1 MMLCDVV
8 LCTDLSRSI
17 EKNTYEIKDM
27 TLSEFIAAE
36 VENYNPEKPLFFS
49 VYADGVKIPFSLWHH
64 FNLNQTK
71 SLKIVI
77 EALGDPFTWVAIIV
91 TIAAAVYSA
100 YMMHKLS
107 AKTGTSTKTGSSIY
121 DVNAQGN
128 QVKLNEVIPEQFG
141 LIKRFPDYIADT
153 HRFYSNNKRILD
165 LSLSQGVGEFS
176 HTENGSDMYIGNTPF
191 NLMSEKIKFKVYNPG
206 ETLSENDISPELGF
220 CWFNSLEIS
229 ASGKE
234 LENPKQST
242 SDSDLVWVFSDFFC
256 VMNKKS
262 RKWIDK
268 GWKKGD
274 ILKILEPTDVYLF
287 GDSMGYRVNEWVYQ
301 NSSGSSNYE
310 TEIKDPLYNSTARSK
325 YLFGP
330 VHGTNFNLISAA
342 AAADPDHSRFGL
354 LGEHYND
361 SGLHYFNYYDNNE
374 FCDCWGLGYV
384 NTDSYAAANEF
395 IRFETEAFTYS
406 SFYNSPIYAA
416 LWDQITDP
424 RTENQTTNGIYLRIK
439 YGYTYHRNHDNIA
452 GSYLDDGYTEFQG
465 RLAVWDYAP
474 GYSSPGNNS
483 QFWDRDSTNALSG
496 SNVENE
502 RIKWQNKQNFST
514 YDLYNRMGVVYNSD
528 QSRFFKK
535 IPFGYSDFEDVN
547 SNRSHYCYWASVY
560 IKAPQREENY
570 FRIIEVKDLSSAS
583 LSYSEAN
590 AFWLAAGY
598 NPYGNHNYTVKL
610 YKVRKCD
617 SAGNIIPS
625 WKHFFSSYSCCLG
638 SDIVKDDETREEG
651 FNVSVFDHVD

>member
-27 TLSEFIAAE
+27 TLSEFISAE

-128 QVKLNEVIPEQFG
+128 QVKLNEVIPEHFG
-141 LIKRFPDYIADT
+141 LLKRFPDYIADT

-191 NLMSEKIKFKVYNPG
+191 NLMSEKIRFKVYDPG

-234 LENPKQST
+234 LENPKQNT
-242 SDSDLVWVFSDFFC
+242 TDSDLVWVFSDFFC

-287 GDSMGYRVNEWVYQ
+287 GDSMEYRANEWVYQ

-406 SFYNSPIYAA
+406 SFYNSPVYAA

-474 GYSSPGNNS
+474 GYSSPGNWS
-483 QFWDRDSTNALSG
+483 QFWNRDSTNALSG

-502 RIKWQNKQNFST
+502 RIKWQNKQGFST
-514 YDLYNRMGVVYNSD
+514 YDLYSRMGVVYSSD

-547 SNRSHYCYWASVY
+547 SNNSQYCYWASVY

-570 FRIIEVKDLSSAS
+570 FRIIEVKEVESNRSYFWGFDGYSPYYSS
-583 LSYSEAN
+583 Y
-590 AFWLAAGY
+590 Y
-598 NPYGNHNYTVKL
+598 RYKVKL

-617 SAGNIIPS
+617 SSGNIS
-625 WKHFFSSYSCCLG
+625 SDWKHFFSSYSCLLG
-638 SDIVKDDETREEG
+638 SDIVKEDETREEG